1 MKVVELMN
9 KDVVTCHPTEK
20 LNIILN
26 KLELFNIAGMPVVD
40 KGRLVGIVCQSDIL
54 RGLKNGT
61 MAELAVSDVMT
72 TDVVTVP
79 PTESA
84 VLVARIM
91 VEKNINR
98 VPIIENDK
106 VVASSPAATS
116 SMPWR
121 SAGKQLSQVSGFRSQ
136 VFEDVKPGRRDAW
149 TRRRFQFQADTTEV
163 EARPGR
169 YQEVVSDT
177 CWNVLV
183 TVWTAKACPG
193 LPTWTF
199 DL

>member
-106 VVASSPAATS
+106 VV
-116 SMPWR
+116 
-121 SAGKQLSQVSGFRSQ
+121 GIV
-136 VFEDVKPGRRDAW
+136 
-149 TRRRFQFQADTTEV
+149 TRGDII
-163 EARPGR
+163 
-169 YQEVVSDT
+169 
-177 CWNVLV
+177 
-183 TVWTAKACPG
+183 KAVAECG
-193 LPTWTF
+193 
-199 DL
+199 